1 MNLVSNTTIRDA
13 LAGWAD
19 EDEMFDG
26 MHATWSA
33 LMDSPSVSG
42 LDQAFAYQAQVGVIY
57 TLAERVRIL
66 NEWTAAAGDEGRS
79 SAEWLA
85 LEPDPAVMAELNGS
99 VTAQNIDRLFVYLYV
114 HAHLLNVVNDTGP
127 LAFMDVIRL
136 RITAPRLR

>member
-19 EDEMFDG
+19 DDEMFDG

-79 SAEWLA
+79 TTEWLA
-85 LEPDPAVMAELNGS
+85 LEPDPAVMAELNGA

-114 HAHLLNVVNDTGP
+114 HSHLLDHLQGRGP
-127 LAFMDVIRL
+127 LARMQEIRD
-136 RITAPRLR
+136 RIRQR